1 MHGANHAD
9 DLAGGLF
16 ELGAVTLAE
25 DQAFGQR
32 EVARK
37 GFVDDGHAS
46 GGSVVAIG
54 EDASAQDRDFE
65 DIEIAG

>member
-32 EVARK
+32 ELARK
-37 GFVDDGHAS
+37 GFADDGHPG